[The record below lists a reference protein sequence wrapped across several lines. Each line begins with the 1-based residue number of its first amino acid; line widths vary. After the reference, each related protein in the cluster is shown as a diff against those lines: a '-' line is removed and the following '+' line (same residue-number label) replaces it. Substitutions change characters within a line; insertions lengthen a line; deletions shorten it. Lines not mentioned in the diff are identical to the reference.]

1 MGEAFIDSY
10 PDVIYLDGN
19 SLGRLPSGTAEA
31 VAQVVERE
39 WGGELVEAWE
49 HWIDVPRQIGDAL
62 ATDLLGAPPG
72 SVVVSDSTTVNFY
85 KLVVAALDQHPERN
99 VIVTDRT
106 NFPTD
111 RYVLQGL
118 TAARGCEVRW
128 LDTDLAQ
135 GPRPADVAAAVDVDT
150 ALVTLSHVDYRSAA
164 IADMSAI
171 NTTAHAAGALVLWDL
186 SHSAGAIPIELTAD
200 ATDLAVGCTYKY
212 LNGGP
217 GSPAF
222 LFVSPALQT
231 GLTQPIWGWFG
242 QQAQFAM
249 GFDYDPARDIGRF
262 QTGSPP
268 VLGLAA
274 CAVGVRSITQIGI
287 DVLRQRSIKL
297 TERLIAEADV
307 HLTPLGFTLG
317 SPRNAAVRG
326 GHVLLQH
333 PDAFRISVAM
343 RRFAKVIGDFRRPD
357 GLRLAPVA
365 AYVTE
370 AQVVEA
376 IQRIAVVVR
385 TRRHENLEPS
395 GARVT

>member
-1 MGEAFIDSY
+1 MGEAFVDSY

-62 ATDLLGAPPG
+62 ATDLLGAPLG

-99 VIVTDRT
+99 VIVTDRE

-118 TAARGCEVRW
+118 TAARGCKVRW
-128 LDTDLAQ
+128 LHTDLAQ

-231 GLTQPIWGWFG
+231 ELTQPIWGWFG

-249 GFDYDPARDIGRF
+249 GFDYDPVSDIGRF

-274 CAVGVRSITQIGI
+274 CAAGVRSITQIGI

-297 TERLIAEADV
+297 TERLIAEADM

-317 SPRNAAVRG
+317 SPRDAVVRG
-326 GHVLLQH
+326 GHVLLRH
-333 PDAFRISVAM
+333 PDAFRISVAI
-343 RRFAKVIGDFRRPD
+343 RRFAKVVGDFRRPD

-376 IQRIAVVVR
+376 IQRIARVVG
-385 TRRHENLEPS
+385 TRRHESLEPA